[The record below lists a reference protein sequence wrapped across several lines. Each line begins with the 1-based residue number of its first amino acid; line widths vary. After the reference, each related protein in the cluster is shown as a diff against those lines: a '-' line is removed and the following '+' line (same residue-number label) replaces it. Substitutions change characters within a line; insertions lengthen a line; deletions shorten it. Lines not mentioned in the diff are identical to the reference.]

1 MITNLSL
8 KNLSLGLDA
17 LWNRGVTSDAHITL
31 TLRWPLLFIPLVLIN
46 QLLTPHPV
54 WVAIL
59 VTLLGIYALAW
70 FWVHTQ
76 ADWVRVERR
85 RDETLLV
92 AGDLLHER
100 FVLINDSSLPLLWA
114 EFRDMSEL
122 PGYTSSQVVA
132 SSAHSSYTWQ
142 SSLECRRRGVYQL
155 GPAQLVWSDPFGF
168 FTVEKQL
175 PQTETILI
183 YPRVAQLPEFHL
195 PQSATS
201 GNRQRQRPLLG
212 AIRSTSVRDYR
223 PGDSLRHVHWRST
236 AHRNSLMV
244 TELDMEPGGEVWIVL
259 DLNEAAHSTAQEV
272 TLSDAGETDTLEYSI
287 VVAASLAAQILGRH
301 DRTAV
306 GLIVASHP
314 SRIQPGASDETHFPA
329 SIDTLVDEDKS
340 LADGAP
346 VQMVVVAP
354 QIGQAQLWRILAAL
368 APVQPAQLS
377 LAQLLR
383 SNREQLGR
391 GRRVVLITP
400 HVLTAAQMRSAP
412 QVSFTHAAVSLDPD
426 DAQIAEDNWVAE
438 LVHVQ
443 NQVAGNVFLIAAD
456 EENGDGAESAA
467 VQRTSMGRALDR
479 EPETRRPRVDANGA
493 GSAPTVQR
501 TPLEQLQTLLTQLEI
516 PTHILHTSHTLPSLL
531 THRRT
536 RRVIRTTPT
545 GGAIAVEIQE
555 EVG

>member
-183 YPRVAQLPEFHL
+183 YPRVAQMPEFHL

-329 SIDTLVDEDKS
+329 SIDTMVDEHSS
-340 LADGAP
+340 LANGAP

-412 QVSFTHAAVSLDPD
+412 QVSFTHAAAGAERSSSPPAPPAAVRLDPD
-426 DAQIAEDNWVAE
+426 DAQAADDNWVAE
-438 LVHVQ
+438 LVHVE

-467 VQRTSMGRALDR
+467 VPRTSMGRALDR
-479 EPETRRPRVDANGA
+479 EPETRPPRGDA
-493 GSAPTVQR
+493 
-501 TPLEQLQTLLTQLEI
+501 
-516 PTHILHTSHTLPSLL
+516 
-531 THRRT
+531 
-536 RRVIRTTPT
+536 
-545 GGAIAVEIQE
+545 
-555 EVG
+555 